1 MSEIVNW
8 VEIDYD
14 FCSRTFGVGACGA
27 TLSSRTPSKCYNTTV
42 TCSFRQALNLQPK
55 VLRFVTPN
63 SGAPL
68 SGTWFPALVSVS
80 DSSSTVNIAGA
91 NPDLDPLGKRAEI
104 TARFNNFTYHDRT
117 MDKYWR
123 ERISGSANFSG
134 VGVAEV
140 AGTFFG
146 RMRARW
152 PYYAGR
158 ALRKCSGR
166 LVNGVLTPLT
176 VRHYVM
182 TEMEITRDGDVI
194 ISASDELWKAGD
206 KNAQAP
212 KAVNGVLAADIAATG
227 AATVSL
233 SPAGIGNQEYPAS
246 GWAKI
251 GSEIVSY
258 ARSGDVLTINGRGTR
273 GTTAASHSAGDSVQ
287 PTFSLRRVRIDT
299 AIRMLLVDFA
309 NINPAFIPFAKWQAE
324 ANRWA
329 PSLMLTVDIASPEGV
344 SKLIGELAILGVS
357 IWWDDVR
364 QEVGFKMARP
374 PDRDFVRNLSDRNSF
389 ITFEVEDRDADRIT
403 TVQMYS
409 VILDPTKSATDS
421 ANYARQQVTF
431 DVGAASAPEYNG
443 TRFKEIHCR
452 WLNHGDDGAVS
463 VLAGRYLSRFVN
475 QPQRFRFTVDR
486 KDDMGLTDVAAMISR
501 DLETFDGSPLEQL
514 VEIISRKEVG
524 LDRIEYTA
532 QAFFLGLNY
541 AYYTENSRPSF
552 TASTPAQKA
561 RGAYWADDTTKLMSD
576 GSPAYRYV

>member
-1 MSEIVNW
+1 MSEIVSW

-14 FCSRTFGVGACGA
+14 FCTREFGVAPCLA
-27 TLSSRTPSKCYNTTV
+27 KLTPDSPSKCYNTTK
-42 TCSFRQALNLQPK
+42 TCVYRQALNLQPK
-55 VLRFVTPN
+55 TLRFITPN
-63 SGAPL
+63 SGLPL
-68 SGTWFPALVSVS
+68 SGTWFPALISVS
-80 DSSSTVNIAGA
+80 ESSSTVNIAGA
-91 NPDLDPLGKRAEI
+91 NPDLDPLGKRAEV
-104 TARFNNFTYHDRT
+104 TARFNNFPYHDRT
-117 MDKYWR
+117 LDKYWR
-123 ERISGSANFSG
+123 ERSQP
-134 VGVAEV
+134 V

-158 ALRKCSGR
+158 ALRKCTGILS
-166 LVNGVLTPLT
+166 NGVITPLT
-176 VRHYVM
+176 SRHYVM
-182 TEMEITRDGDVI
+182 TEMAIERDGTVVA
-194 ISASDELWKAGD
+194 SASDELWKASD

-212 KAVNGVLAADIAATG
+212 AAANGKIAQAMADTGNPVLTL
-227 AATVSL
+227 V
-233 SPAGIGNQEYPAS
+233 PAGIGNQEYPAS

-258 ARSGDVLTINGRGTR
+258 TRSGDAVTVTGRGTR
-273 GTTAASHSAGDSVQ
+273 GTTAASHSEGDSFQ

-299 AIRMLLVDFA
+299 AIRMLLVDFSK
-309 NINPAFIPFAKWQAE
+309 INPAFIPTAKWKAE
-324 ANRWA
+324 IDRWA
-329 PSLMLTVDIASPEGV
+329 PSLLLTVDIASPEGV

-364 QEVGFKMARP
+364 QEVGLKMARP
-374 PDRDFVRNLSDRNSF
+374 PDRDFVRHLSDRNSF

-409 VILDPTKSATDS
+409 VVLDPTRSATDS
-421 ANYARQQVTF
+421 ANYARQQVVF

-452 WLNHGDDGAVS
+452 WLNHGDDGAVN
-463 VLAGRYLSRFVN
+463 VLASRYLSRFVQ
-475 QPQRFRFTVDR
+475 QPQRFKFTVDR
-486 KDDMGLTDVAAMISR
+486 KDDMGLTDVASMISR
-501 DLETFDGSPLEQL
+501 DLETFNGTPLEQL
-514 VEIISRKEVG
+514 VEIISRDEVG

-561 RGAYWADDTTKLMSD
+561 RGGYWADDVTKLMSD